1 MLQMRMTFQAY
12 LDTIRA
18 KTGKGPDQFKAAM
31 EKSGVLKFDM
41 KAKDFCDWL
50 AKENGLGH
58 GHAMALWAVFKSKG
72 WVVDPKKK

>member
-1 MLQMRMTFQAY
+1 
-12 LDTIRA
+12 
-18 KTGKGPDQFKAAM
+18 M

-50 AKENGLGH
+50 AKEHDLGH

-72 WVVDPKKK
+72 WVADPKKK